1 MAEKMKPKRGRPRL
15 EITKNDKIEIRLE
28 PDVKK
33 QYFDF
38 CEKNNINASEQL
50 REFILKKIKK

>member
-33 QYFDF
+33 QYFTF